1 MRYVGLLPLLAP
13 LLTGC
18 VDGATSWTI
27 PVRDSAGIRIVE
39 YAEPTPTQILELAP
53 EPLFRHGH
61 RPGDYEFARIGY
73 GVLLPQ
79 GGVAIADVGPNPLVG
94 QELVLFGD
102 DGALRKVIARGG
114 RGPADVRQLASML
127 TIAPD
132 TLLVEDRGNR
142 KLMWFADTTFVRTVS
157 VAGNEALGRL
167 RLQGIDGSGQL
178 LMTTGSYSSTF
189 TEPWLQGWMVRVDLA
204 TLSPDTLGS
213 YDMASNFPRDQ
224 PRNVFTPYGDAS
236 TSGPV
241 FVHARSDI
249 PQLVWWGSDGV
260 ATQIVRWQQEPR
272 YATAQDEAAYRE
284 SLAED
289 LARVN
294 PQMEGAELRA
304 FVEQQLANTNF
315 SLETPMPFFRRLHGD
330 GEGGVWMSEFQPIQG
345 FFAFPPRYTVVGA
358 DGAWLGTVEMPEGFR
373 LLDVRGNR
381 VLGVLVDELGV
392 ESVAV
397 FELRMRPV
405 ELR

>member
-1 MRYVGLLPLLAP
+1 MRYVGLLTLLAP
-13 LLTGC
+13 LVTAC
-18 VDGATSWTI
+18 ADGTTSSTI

-39 YAEPTPTQILELAP
+39 YAVPTPTQILELAP

-61 RPGDYEFARIGY
+61 RPGDYEFARIGN

-79 GGVAIADVGPNPLVG
+79 GGAAIADIGANPLVG
-94 QELVLFGD
+94 QELALFGD
-102 DGALRKVIARGG
+102 NGALRKVIARGG
-114 RGPADVRQLASML
+114 RGPADVRQLRGL
-127 TIAPD
+127 FVIAPD
-132 TLLVEDRGNR
+132 TLLVDDIGNR
-142 KLMWFADTTFVRTVS
+142 KLMWFSDTTFVRTLS
-157 VAGNEALGRL
+157 VQGNEALGRL
-167 RLQGIDGSGQL
+167 RLQGIDETGQM
-178 LMTTGSYSSTF
+178 LMTTGSFNSTF
-189 TEPWLQGWMVRVDLA
+189 SEPWLQGWMVRVDLA
-204 TLSPDTLGS
+204 TLTPDTLAS

-236 TSGPV
+236 TSGPM
-241 FVHARSDI
+241 FVHARSDV
-249 PQLVWWGSDGV
+249 PQLVWRGSDGV
-260 ATQIVRWQQEPR
+260 VTQIVRWSQEPR
-272 YATAQDEAAYRE
+272 YATADDEAAYRE

-294 PQMEGAELRA
+294 PTMGEADLRA
-304 FVEQQLANTNF
+304 FIERQLANTDF
-315 SLETPMPFFRRLHGD
+315 SLDTPMPLFRQLLGD

-345 FFAFPPRYTVVGA
+345 FVFPPRYTVVGA
-358 DGAWLGTVEMPEGFR
+358 DGAWLGTVEMPERFR

-405 ELR
+405 E